1 MEVKKSVV
9 NLLASIYHKAL
20 KISQDTY
27 RKGPFRIQKSAARVI
42 SVGNI
47 TWGGTGKTPLVA
59 KLASEL
65 SVVGKKVAILTRGYG
80 KDEVAELKKKLPGVP
95 VLVGRDRIR
104 TAREAVEKH
113 GAEILILDD
122 GFQHI
127 RLHRD
132 LDILTINSTEPFGP
146 GGLIPAG
153 TLREPVEHLS
163 RADLFILTKS
173 DIGAKNVH
181 WITQKIH
188 EFKPNAV
195 IFEAVHKPVHFWDV
209 TGGHTVGL
217 HEFRVKKAA
226 TLAGLADPRSFE
238 KTVENLG
245 IEILFAGRFDDHHD
259 YTRTEIDDFLKR
271 AAALGAAD
279 IITTRKDFERLSHFF
294 RRGLPAAWKHFK
306 FWVLEIEF
314 QLSDEEDLLRRCID
328 P

>member
-1 MEVKKSVV
+1 MKK
-9 NLLASIYHKAL
+9 NIALFLASIYRAGL

-27 RKGPFRIQKSAARVI
+27 RKGPLKIQKSKARVI
-42 SVGNI
+42 SVGNV

-59 KLASEL
+59 KLAQDISAF
-65 SVVGKKVAILTRGYG
+65 GKKVAILTRGYG
-80 KDEVAELKKKLPGVP
+80 KDEVAELKKKLPQVP

-153 TLREPVEHLS
+153 TLREPMENIS

-181 WITQKIH
+181 WISQKIH
-188 EFKPNAV
+188 ELKPGAV
-195 IFEAVHKPVHFWDV
+195 IFEAVHKALHFWDPV
-209 TGGHTVGL
+209 EDKVL
-217 HEFRVKKAA
+217 SFHEFGAKKAA
-226 TLAGLADPRSFE
+226 TLSGLADPHSFE

-245 IEILFAGRFDDHHD
+245 IEILMTGRFDDHHD
-259 YTRTEIDDFLKR
+259 YSKSDIDEFLKR
-271 AAALGAAD
+271 SEAVGIFD
-279 IITTRKDFERLSHFF
+279 IITTRKDFERLALFF
-294 RRGLPAAWKHFK
+294 KRGLPESWKRFR
-306 FWVLEIEF
+306 FRVLEIEF
-314 QLSDEEDLLRRCID
+314 QLSDEEDLLRRCVNS
-328 P
+328 

>member
-1 MEVKKSVV
+1 MKKSVV
-9 NLLASIYHKAL
+9 KFLASIYRRAL

-27 RKGPFRIQKSAARVI
+27 RKGPFRIQKSTARVI

-59 KLASEL
+59 KIAFEL
-65 SVVGKKVAILTRGYG
+65 VAFGKKVAILTRGYG

-153 TLREPVEHLS
+153 TLREPMEHLS

-188 EFKPNAV
+188 EFKPGAV
-195 IFEAVHKPVHFWDV
+195 IFEAIHKPLHFWDPLQNK
-209 TGGHTVGL
+209 TVCF

-226 TLAGLADPRSFE
+226 TLSGLADPHSFE

-259 YTRTEIDDFLKR
+259 YSRGEIGDFLKR
-271 AAALGAAD
+271 SEALGAMD
-279 IITTRKDFERLSHFF
+279 IITTRKDFERLAPFF
-294 RRGLPAAWKHFK
+294 QRGLPANWKRFQ

-314 QLSDEEDLLRRCID
+314 QLSDEEDLLRRCINS
-328 P
+328 